1 MPTLQEIKSRTVI
14 WVYKI
19 EKGETKFF
27 VQSRRYMDEIMTLF
41 GTDLIQIVDGYSVKK
56 IYKGEW

>member
-27 VQSRRYMDEIMTLF
+27 VQSRRYMSEIRALF
-41 GTDLIQIVDGYSVKK
+41 GADFVRIIDGYPAV
-56 IYKGEW
+56 YKGE